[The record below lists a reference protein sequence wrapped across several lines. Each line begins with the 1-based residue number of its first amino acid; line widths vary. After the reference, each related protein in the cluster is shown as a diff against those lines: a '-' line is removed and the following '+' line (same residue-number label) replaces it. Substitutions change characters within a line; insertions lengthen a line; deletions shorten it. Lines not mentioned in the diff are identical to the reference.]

1 MMVFPNQLGQD
12 DVRKD
17 ALVALTAQLVKDGHP
32 LEYAKQMAMATIFQ
46 ADLELRNA
54 QFSRLLAWLKERHG
68 DLYPDAVELAES
80 VRQEFERRMHG
91 EF

>member
-1 MMVFPNQLGQD
+1 MTFLNQSEQD

-17 ALVALTAQLVKDGHP
+17 ALVKLTAQLVKEGHP
-32 LEYAKQMAMATIFQ
+32 LEYAKQMAAASIFQ

-54 QFSRLLAWLKERHG
+54 QFSRLLAWLKESHSN
-68 DLYPDAVELAES
+68 LYPEALELAES
-80 VRQEFERRMHG
+80 VRHEFERRLKG